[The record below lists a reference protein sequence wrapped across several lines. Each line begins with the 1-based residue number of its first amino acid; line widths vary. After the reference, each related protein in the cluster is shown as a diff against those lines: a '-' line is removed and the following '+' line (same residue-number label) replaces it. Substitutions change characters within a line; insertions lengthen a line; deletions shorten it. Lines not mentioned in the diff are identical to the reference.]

1 MDNSAQKLQELNKA
15 YEDGITLDRE
25 VFAEQRSN
33 VLLVSGEHYNR
44 KNWKW
49 LSHVRENMTIENE
62 QKIRLT
68 RNHVSRIYK
77 NYINKFVSLSPGTA
91 IAPQN
96 EKELKDQKASELH
109 GKVWSNIKYRH
120 TFAKKV
126 HDWVSSFVGIG
137 EVFVKISWDWEK
149 GNFKKKEIQYDELG
163 QPIGEKDLWT
173 GDLVYEQI
181 FGFDVF
187 RPKDAKSLDD
197 AEWVGFHKMV
207 DVSVL
212 KNTYKDDD
220 DILKKLEPDGKT
232 TYLVFDDSGF
242 KDSKNTVLVKEIYY
256 KPSYEYPNGY
266 FYIFTQNVVLA
277 DGELPAGK
285 FPIKWCLFDEFPTH
299 PRGRSHIKQLKP
311 YQVEINRVGSKMAE
325 HQITL
330 GDDKLVLTH
339 GGKMSAGGH
348 LNGVRAISVTGQSP
362 LVIPGRTG
370 EQYLG
375 YANSIIAELY
385 QVAMLSEELEEK
397 QPAQIDPYA
406 LLLTSSK
413 WKARFS
419 MHSQKLERFLIEVTE
434 LSLELYRHFIEEDTL
449 IYDIGTGEIINI
461 PEFKNSQ
468 KLCYQIKV
476 EAQSEDIESRIGK
489 KMSIDRYIQ
498 YAAGQLQKEDLGK
511 FLRLD
516 PYLNKEQMFADFTS
530 EYDNS
535 VNDILAM
542 DRGELPL
549 VNEYKYADPNYPI
562 KRFTARMSQSD
573 FSYLPPQAQQ
583 MYVKIVQLYS
593 NILQKKIQDTAALN
607 SQFIPSGGALVR
619 SDMWVPDPKDPSK
632 QVRASFP
639 YEALSWLKGRMDE
652 QGSTQEALNSQRQAV
667 ISDMANQMRAAS
679 QPPQMSP
686 QAMQLQSMLQKT
698 PQASG

>member
-1 MDNSAQKLQELNKA
+1 
-15 YEDGITLDRE
+15 
-25 VFAEQRSN
+25 
-33 VLLVSGEHYNR
+33 
-44 KNWKW
+44 
-49 LSHVRENMTIENE
+49 
-62 QKIRLT
+62 
-68 RNHVSRIYK
+68 
-77 NYINKFVSLSPGTA
+77 
-91 IAPQN
+91 
-96 EKELKDQKASELH
+96 
-109 GKVWSNIKYRH
+109 
-120 TFAKKV
+120 
-126 HDWVSSFVGIG
+126 
-137 EVFVKISWDWEK
+137 
-149 GNFKKKEIQYDELG
+149 
-163 QPIGEKDLWT
+163 
-173 GDLVYEQI
+173 
-181 FGFDVF
+181 
-187 RPKDAKSLDD
+187 
-197 AEWVGFHKMV
+197 
-207 DVSVL
+207 
-212 KNTYKDDD
+212 
-220 DILKKLEPDGKT
+220 
-232 TYLVFDDSGF
+232 
-242 KDSKNTVLVKEIYY
+242 
-256 KPSYEYPNGY
+256 
-266 FYIFTQNVVLA
+266 
-277 DGELPAGK
+277 
-285 FPIKWCLFDEFPTH
+285 
-299 PRGRSHIKQLKP
+299 
-311 YQVEINRVGSKMAE
+311 
-325 HQITL
+325 
-330 GDDKLVLTH
+330 
-339 GGKMSAGGH
+339 
-348 LNGVRAISVTGQSP
+348 
-362 LVIPGRTG
+362 
-370 EQYLG
+370 
-375 YANSIIAELY
+375 
-385 QVAMLSEELEEK
+385 
-397 QPAQIDPYA
+397 
-406 LLLTSSK
+406 
-413 WKARFS
+413 

-449 IYDIGTGEIINI
+449 IYDIGSGERINI
-461 PEFKNSQ
+461 PEFKNAQ

-542 DRGELPL
+542 DRGEMPL

-562 KRFTARMSQSD
+562 KKFTARMSQSD